1 MTKLLTEVLH
11 KVSELPDDRQD
22 DAAHM
27 LLSMVENDTT
37 RYHLTDEQVQ
47 EVELAMRE
55 VREGKIASDAE
66 MRALWKGFG
75 A

>member
-1 MTKLLTEVLH
+1 MTKLLAEVMR
-11 KVSELPDDRQD
+11 KVSELPEERQD

-27 LLSMVENDTT
+27 LLSMIENDTT
-37 RYHLTDEQVQ
+37 RYHLTDEQVR
-47 EVELAMRE
+47 EVELAMSE
-55 VREGKIASDAE
+55 VREGKIASDAD